1 MLIKLQG
8 GALYDPSQD
17 LNGVVRDIFVRD
29 GRIVADPGPGATF
42 DAVHDVRGK
51 VVMAGGIDIHSHI
64 AGGNVN
70 TAQMLQPEQFLKPED
85 EGALPP
91 VDKACFTA
99 REIGEHYARMGYT
112 TVVEPAVLPCNARNA
127 HLQMMDIP
135 VIDKAGLAILGNDAF
150 LLQLLRQG
158 GGQSLIDDYVAWTI
172 EATRCLGLKCINAGG
187 GAAFKENV
195 RAFSL
200 DDEVPTYGVTSRQ
213 ILQALHRAAVAL
225 GLPHPLHVHCNNLG
239 LPGSVESLLATM
251 DAAEGAPMHLA
262 HVQFYGYGREG
273 PLGVSSAAARVL
285 AGLDRHPNITI
296 DVGQVLFGQTV
307 TISGDVIAQY
317 SHRNVA
323 SPRKWVLWDGEC
335 EGGGGV
341 VPLRY
346 TPQSFVNSLQ
356 WAIGLEL
363 FLLAPDPSRVFFTTD
378 HPNGAPFTRYPE
390 LIRLLM
396 DRDFRNAC
404 LETIHPEARAMTLL
418 SEIKREF
425 TLYEIAI
432 MTRAAPACLLGLMDR
447 GTLRPGSKA
456 DIAVYHPGADAA
468 RMFGRC
474 ALLLKDGVVAARNG
488 TIENRRIGATISSA
502 APYDSAI
509 LLPRLRAH
517 FDRFGTVSLAN
528 YTVSHDEFSQANHTL
543 DIRACAESC
552 PQATA

>member
-1 MLIKLQG
+1 MLIKLEG
-8 GALYDPSQD
+8 GTLYDPSQD
-17 LNGVVRDIFVRD
+17 LNGVVQDIFVRD

-42 DAVHDVRGK
+42 EAVHDVQGK

-70 TAQMLQPEQFLKPED
+70 TARMLQPEQFL
-85 EGALPP
+85 GADNDGGLPP

-99 REIGEHYARMGYT
+99 REIGEHYARMAYT

-172 EATRCLGLKCINAGG
+172 EATQCLGLKCINAGG

-200 DDEVPTYGVTSRQ
+200 DDEVPTYGVSSRK
-213 ILQALHRAAVAL
+213 ILQALRRAAIAL

-239 LPGSVESLLATM
+239 IPGSVESVLATM

-273 PLGVSSAAARVL
+273 PLGVSSAAAQVL
-285 AGLDRHPNITI
+285 AGLERHPNITV

-418 SEIKREF
+418 SDIKREF

-432 MTRAAPACLLGLMDR
+432 MTRAAPARLLGLTDR

-456 DIAVYHPGADAA
+456 DIAVYDPSQDVA

-474 ALLLKDGVVAARNG
+474 ALLFKDGVVAARNG
-488 TIENRRIGATISSA
+488 TIEKRRIGATISSA
-502 APYDSAI
+502 APYDAAI
-509 LLPRLRAH
+509 LLPRLRSH

-528 YTVSHDEFSQANHTL
+528 YTVSHDEFSEVGRVL
-543 DIRACAESC
+543 DVRACA
-552 PQATA
+552 